1 MTQNF
6 YHVLFS
12 LALVAVALGISWYEK
27 IRMEKDIAIG
37 TLRAFIQL
45 VAVGYAL
52 EFIFNLNKLWL
63 ILLTILVM
71 VMVGA
76 HTAKGRTK
84 TIIPAMRISAFSI
97 GVGTFFTLGT
107 MLALGIISIDPKY
120 VIPLGGMIIGNSM
133 NASALALERIDS
145 EVKNKRAE
153 IEQALA
159 LGATACQAMSRSY
172 KVTVKASMIP
182 TLNLMKVVGLVQ
194 LPGAMTGM
202 ILAGASPLSA
212 VLIQIIV
219 VYMLISAVTIT
230 AVITTRL
237 AQRGYFTK
245 AHQLVEGIV

>member
-6 YHVLFS
+6 YHVLIS
-12 LALVAVALGISWYEK
+12 LALVAVAFGISWYEK
-27 IRMEKDIAIG
+27 IRVEKDIATG

-45 VAVGYAL
+45 VAIGYAL
-52 EFIFNLNKLWL
+52 EFIFDLNKLWL

-71 VMVGA
+71 VIVSG
-76 HTAKGRTK
+76 HTAGRRAK
-84 TIIPAMRISAFSI
+84 TIVSAMRISTFSI
-97 GVGTFFTLGT
+97 GVGTFFTLGS
-107 MLALGIISIDPKY
+107 MLALRIITIDPKY

-133 NASALALERIDS
+133 NASALALERINS

-159 LGATACQAMSRSY
+159 LGATASQAMSRSY

-212 VLIQIIV
+212 VFIQIIV
-219 VYMLISAVTIT
+219 VYMLITAVTIT
-230 AVITTRL
+230 AVITTRI

-245 AHQLVEGIV
+245 AHQLVEDIR

>member
-6 YHVLFS
+6 YHVLIS
-12 LALVAVALGISWYEK
+12 LALVGVALGISRYEK
-27 IRMEKDIAIG
+27 IKVEKDIAIG

-52 EFIFNLNKLWL
+52 EFIFDLNKLWL

-71 VMVGA
+71 VIVGA
-76 HTAKGRTK
+76 HTAGRRTK
-84 TIIPAMRISAFSI
+84 TILPGMKISLLSI
-97 GVGTFFTLGT
+97 GGGTFFTLGS
-107 MLALGIISIDPKY
+107 MLVLGIITIDPKY

-145 EVKNKRAE
+145 EVKNRKAE

-159 LGATACQAMSRSY
+159 LGATAVQAMSRSY
-172 KVTVKASMIP
+172 KIAVKASMIP
-182 TLNLMKVVGLVQ
+182 ILNMMKVVGLVQ

-202 ILAGASPLSA
+202 ILAGASPISA
-212 VLIQIIV
+212 IMIQIIV

-245 AHQLVEGIV
+245 AHQLVEAIS

>member
-6 YHVLFS
+6 YHVFFS
-12 LALVAVALGISWYEK
+12 LA
-27 IRMEKDIAIG
+27 
-37 TLRAFIQL
+37 L

-52 EFIFNLNKLWL
+52 EFIFGLNRVWL
-63 ILLTILVM
+63 ILLTILAM
-71 VMVGA
+71 VIVGA
-76 HTAKGRTK
+76 HTAGRRTK
-84 TIIPAMRISAFSI
+84 TIVPGMRISAFSI
-97 GVGTFFTLGT
+97 GVGTFFTLGS
-107 MLALGIISIDPKY
+107 MLILGIITLDPKY

-145 EVKNKRAE
+145 EVKNKKAE

-159 LGATACQAMSRSY
+159 LGATASQSMSKSY
-172 KVTVKASMIP
+172 KATVKASMIP

-230 AVITTRL
+230 AVISTRL

-245 AHQLVEGIV
+245 AHQLVEIII